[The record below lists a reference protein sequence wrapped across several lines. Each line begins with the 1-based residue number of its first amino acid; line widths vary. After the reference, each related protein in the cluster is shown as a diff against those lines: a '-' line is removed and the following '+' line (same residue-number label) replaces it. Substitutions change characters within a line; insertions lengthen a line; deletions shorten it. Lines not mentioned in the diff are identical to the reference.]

1 MTCFHVVIQ
10 GSQKV
15 IVMHYHNFKNEAL
28 IKKQW
33 SAQKTNET
41 NKKLKDQKKK
51 KKNIVGCFYLL

>member
-1 MTCFHVVIQ
+1 
-10 GSQKV
+10 V